1 MLAFVTSAGVFL
13 ERAIHAF
20 IWSQG
25 FSNRV
30 LICVYYF
37 GSLDFRTSDACIY
50 PSPTFPTAFLNAYY
64 FGSLVFRTSHTCIAL
79 RAEALRSS
87 SISPDL
93 ARKIEGPLL
102 AGYTCIYQFPTF
114 PTTFLYAFS
123 NRVACLFAFIVSAR
137 VFIERAIMTCL
148 VPFPPQLFQP
158 LFRFA
163 CF

>member
-1 MLAFVTSAGVFL
+1 MFL

-25 FSNRV
+25 FSNHV
-30 LICVYYF
+30 LICVYY
-37 GSLDFRTSDACIY
+37 S
-50 PSPTFPTAFLNAYY
+50 
-64 FGSLVFRTSHTCIAL
+64 GSLVFRTSHSYITL

-87 SISPDL
+87 WISPDL
-93 ARKIEGPLL
+93 SRKIEGPLL

-137 VFIERAIMTCL
+137 VFLEQTIMTCL
-148 VPFPPQLFQP
+148 VPFPPQLLQTAISIRVF
-158 LFRFA
+158 LERAMHAFFRSVSNCDFICA
-163 CF
+163 YYFGSRVERVVWTY